1 MRVKRSRVEYLCVVF
16 KDPKEDIDLP
26 PVKIDTNENTT
37 PSTPTALSSGSGG
50 VGGNGAIG
58 PGVGNRSASTTNLI
72 RGGIGEENSDTLATT
87 TTTMT
92 GATTTASKNSSDDLC
107 NNTSGSKPV
116 ANERLRL
123 INNDESCY
131 MRRNSINR
139 QMFYTKPVTTLDK
152 HRETVIISFKHCFI
166 YI

>member
-58 PGVGNRSASTTNLI
+58 PGVGNRSASASTTNLI
-72 RGGIGEENSDTLATT
+72 RGGGVGEENSDTLATT

-139 QMFYTKPVTTLDK
+139 QMFYNKPVTTLDK
-152 HRETVIISFKHCFI
+152 HRETVIISN
-166 YI
+166 

>member
-50 VGGNGAIG
+50 IGGNGAIG

-72 RGGIGEENSDTLATT
+72 RGGGGGEDNSDTLATTTTTT

-139 QMFYTKPVTTLDK
+139 QMFYNKPVTTLDK
-152 HRETVIISFKHCFI
+152 HRETVIISH
-166 YI
+166 